1 MSNLNISSKYFLLP
15 SNLTNKYK
23 SNLFIKNRKYT
34 TNPSNTFNNSNQYV
48 ETNLFNPEKPIK
60 SRDSKKYYLTYSN
73 SKGRQSFLIKNFG
86 IKNFFIDNIKKTLI
100 NSSKFNSNYQP
111 SHLRNLI
118 NTNFLRKERIYTKL
132 KYSRTPGYDIVSG
145 GAAVILA
152 GFLGFLVSEK
162 FGIELPDSGDFYYL

>member
-1 MSNLNISSKYFLLP
+1 MKSV
-15 SNLTNKYK
+15 SNLTKVY
-23 SNLFIKNRKYT
+23 SSFLFQKNIKFTLSY
-34 TNPSNTFNNSNQYV
+34 
-48 ETNLFNPEKPIK
+48 
-60 SRDSKKYYLTYSN
+60 RDSVCVNSAGDLFKPVEPAHYKDIKQYYLVYSKCAGRENFLIQKLGLKKYYIENIKRL
-73 SKGRQSFLIKNFG
+73 FLITN
-86 IKNFFIDNIKKTLI
+86 TL
-100 NSSKFNSNYQP
+100 NTATLSNP
-111 SHLRNLI
+111 LVSLI